1 LLLQRHQLLLNRLLL
16 LLHLHE
22 LHLHGLLLLLV
33 QILLMTQGH
42 LLVHGWGDAATACS

>member
-1 LLLQRHQLLLNRLLL
+1 LLLNCLLL

-22 LHLHGLLLLLV
+22 LHLHRLLLLFV

-42 LLVHGWGDAATACS
+42 LLVHGWGDAANSCS